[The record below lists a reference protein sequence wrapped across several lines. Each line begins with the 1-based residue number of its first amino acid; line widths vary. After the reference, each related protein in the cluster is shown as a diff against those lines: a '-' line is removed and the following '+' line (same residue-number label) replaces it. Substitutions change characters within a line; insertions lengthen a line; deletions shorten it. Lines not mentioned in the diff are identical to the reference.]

1 MTGED
6 LAVAFVA
13 GWLSGGL
20 AVALYGYLWRRWNGN
35 PGDGMAANVLLL
47 LTVFAWP
54 ALLGA
59 WAYRKLRGRA

>member
-20 AVALYGYLWRRWNGN
+20 AVALYGYLWRWRNGN
-35 PGDGMAANVLLL
+35 PGDNMAANAMLV

>member
-13 GWLSGGL
+13 GSRCGGL
-20 AVALYGYLWRRWNGN
+20 ALALRGYLWRRWNGN

-47 LTVFAWP
+47 LTLLAWP